1 MLDNK
6 FLETSRNV
14 YYTSYLTI
22 FSIIHSFY
30 NAIYQ
35 LSFINIFVLITSIN
49 YWRFPIRGFR
59 RNVDISTVLISLSY
73 HLYYTYIYNYFQY
86 LYLLLL
92 CIISYVI
99 SIILIEKNFYKL
111 GHAFHSILHILANIN
126 NFYLYKHI
134 IIFK

>member
-14 YYTSYLTI
+14 YYTSYLVI
-22 FSIIHSFY
+22 FSIIYSFY
-30 NAIYQ
+30 NAIYK
-35 LSFINIFVLITSIN
+35 LSLFNIFVLITSIN

-59 RNVDISTVLISLSY
+59 RNMDISTVLVSLAY
-73 HLYYTYIYNYFQY
+73 HLYYTYIYNYYQY
-86 LYLLLL
+86 LYLLSL
-92 CIISYVI
+92 CIMCYMISN
-99 SIILIEKNFYKL
+99 ILNEKKIYKL
-111 GHAFHSILHILANIN
+111 AHSFHSILHLLANIN